1 MDPQPSDQK
10 KRPRD
15 VNALAALIVSET
27 TGEDVP
33 RDDGDKN
40 PAAVAL
46 GKLGGAKGG
55 HARAAKLTPE
65 QRREIAR
72 KAAAMAAGK
81 ADRVWTV
88 EDIAALLD
96 RPIAR
101 VPWAGQNL

>member
-1 MDPQPSDQK
+1 MMTSSKDE

-15 VNALAALIVSET
+15 VNALAALIVSEA

-33 RDDGDKN
+33 HDDGDKN

-55 HARAAKLTPE
+55 HARAAKLTPD

-72 KAAAMAAGK
+72 KAAAARW
-81 ADRVWTV
+81 ADKHNETG
-88 EDIAALLD
+88 EETT
-96 RPIAR
+96 
-101 VPWAGQNL
+101 G